1 MGGQPQRLG
10 HKQSKGHSRFKKF
23 VAGSVALGGLAL
35 GIKGDQEIKKAKN
48 DAFEYSKSQASGDL
62 QSLSKE
68 AGLKKMGTG
77 SEVVGADASGN
88 IYGGA
93 GILAGRGVEAN
104 PNIVRSAQGQLP
116 NPNRLSAG
124 QLAPFQPRREALRA
138 VAGIVGGEIGV
149 GEAVRDVARA
159 GFQGEG
165 GRRGQPNATEQFR
178 QGIDRDRRA
187 GGTLVAGATG
197 DERFTAKE
205 SAKIL
210 GRRALR
216 VLPFGG

>member
-48 DAFEYSKSQASGDL
+48 DAFEYSRSQVSGDL
-62 QSLSKE
+62 QSLSRE
-68 AGLKKMGTG
+68 AGLKKLAGEGTATG
-77 SEVVGADASGN
+77 TDSMGN
-88 IYGGA
+88 IFGSGGITA
-93 GILAGRGVEAN
+93 GQGVVSN
-104 PNIVRSAQGQLP
+104 PNIVKGSQGTLP
-116 NPNRLSAG
+116 VGKLSQA
-124 QLAPFQPRREALRA
+124 QLAPFKPKKEALRA
-138 VAGIVGGEIGV
+138 VAGVVGGQIGV
-149 GEAVRDVARA
+149 GEALRDVARA
-159 GFQGEG
+159 GFEGSG
-165 GRRGQPNATEQFR
+165 GRRGQPDATEQFR

-187 GGTLVAGATG
+187 GGTLVSGATG

-216 VLPFGG
+216 LLPFGG